1 MEKIVCTIDT
11 WNLVQQRVIVRA
23 DLNVPL
29 DNGIIVSDHRL
40 RAIQPTLNAIAQ
52 RKGSIILITHI
63 GRPQQPT
70 PDLST
75 QLLIPWFKKHGYTIQ
90 YAATLE
96 QAHTQTIPEGTILLL
111 ENIRFFKGEET
122 KDMYFAQQ
130 LAALGNYYVND
141 AFGSLHRDHTSLT
154 MLPTLF
160 ASNKRSIGLLVQQ
173 ELEVLNKLLHT
184 PAQPFVA
191 LIGGGKLKDKLS
203 ALEHLLPNIDIL
215 LFCPAAVFT
224 FLQAQGK
231 PVGKSLVD
239 SSLIQTCNSLSE
251 HAQKLGKKIMVP
263 DDYVVA
269 RDTFTGPL
277 SMLDADN
284 FAPWAVGISIGPA
297 TITAWTPIIHQAKT
311 LFYCGLMGD
320 IKRKETLAGV
330 HAIFSAMAQSPG
342 FSIISGGDSV
352 GAAERLHLA
361 SDIDFC
367 STGGSSTLAY
377 LSGKQL
383 PGLNPFLN
391 THIHS
396 P

>member
-1 MEKIVCTIDT
+1 MKKLVCTIDT
-11 WNLVQQRVIVRA
+11 WDLTQQRVIVRA

-29 DNGIIVSDHRL
+29 DNGTIVSDHRL
-40 RAIQPTLNAIAQ
+40 RAIQPTLNVIAQ
-52 RKGSIILITHI
+52 KKGSIILITHL

-75 QLLIPWFKKHGYTIQ
+75 QLLIPWFKNHGYTIQ

-96 QAHTQTIPEGTILLL
+96 QARTKIVPEGTILLL

-122 KDMYFAQQ
+122 KDMHFAQQ
-130 LAALGNYYVND
+130 LAALGNYYVDD

-154 MLPTLF
+154 VLPTLF
-160 ASNKRSIGLLVQQ
+160 APDKRSIGLLVQQ

-191 LIGGGKLKDKLS
+191 LIGGGKLQDKLA
-203 ALEHLLPNIDIL
+203 ALEHLLPHIDTL
-215 LFCPAAVFT
+215 LLCPAAVFT

-239 SSLIQTCNSLSE
+239 SSLVQTCNSLSE
-251 HAQKLGKKIMVP
+251 RAQKLGKKIMVP

-269 RDTFTGPL
+269 RESFTGTL
-277 SMLDADN
+277 STLDANN

-297 TITAWTPIIHQAKT
+297 TITAWTPIIHQAET

-320 IKRKETLAGV
+320 VKRKETLTGA

-342 FSIISGGDSV
+342 FSVISGGDSV
-352 GAAERLHLA
+352 GAAELLHLA
-361 SDIDFC
+361 DDIDFC

-383 PGLNPFLN
+383 PGLTVFL
-391 THIHS
+391 S
-396 P
+396 R